1 MSPKEVARLRD
12 DAAVKRVSA
21 ASVQAL
27 DLETIE
33 NEATPTLIA
42 RGAAYAREYAAI
54 EHKPEL
60 LAKNIAVV
68 LLALRKRH
76 DDWLGRMGDYRR
88 DAAEVYSAANIR
100 DREQLK
106 RLQANVRY
114 HVGNMVRRHLT
125 PRELKAL
132 ELKDASPLERQQDR
146 RATDTAILRAT
157 KVAADVEASTPKTSK
172 AAKKPKGQAAEE
184 IVPTQGGGPGTGVKA
199 TADHLRLAEVAAGIV
214 SKLDVDVIDGHM
226 TDGQRARL
234 DEELAEMERTVR
246 RLRRHLKT
254 RRSED

>member
-12 DAAVKRVSA
+12 DAAVTHVNA
-21 ASVQAL
+21 ASVQDL

-33 NEATPTLIA
+33 HEETAALIA

-76 DDWLGRMGDYRR
+76 DDWLGQMGDYRR

-100 DREQLK
+100 DRDQLK

-132 ELKDASPLERQQDR
+132 KLKDASPLERQQDR
-146 RATDTAILRAT
+146 RATDATILRAT
-157 KVAADVEASTPKTSK
+157 RVAAEVEASTPRKTQ
-172 AAKKPKGQAAEE
+172 AAKKPKGSTEE

-199 TADHLRLAEVAAGIV
+199 TADHLRLAKVAVSIV
-214 SKLDVDVIDGHM
+214 GQIDTDVIDGHM
-226 TDGQRARL
+226 TDGQRAKL

-246 RLRRHLKT
+246 RLRRHLKS
-254 RRSED
+254 RRSEG

>member
-1 MSPKEVARLRD
+1 MSPKEMARLRD
-12 DAAVKRVSA
+12 GEVTHVDAS
-21 ASVQAL
+21 SVQAL
-27 DLETIE
+27 DLEAIE
-33 NEATPTLIA
+33 DESTTALIA
-42 RGAAYAREYAAI
+42 RGAAYAREYSLI

-76 DDWLGRMGDYRR
+76 DDWLGQMGPYRS

-114 HVGNMVRRHLT
+114 HVGNMVRRYLT

-132 ELKDASPLERQQDR
+132 KLKDASPLERQQDI
-146 RATDTAILRAT
+146 RATN
-157 KVAADVEASTPKTSK
+157 AALLSAVRVSAEVKASTPKKTK
-172 AAKKPKGQAAEE
+172 ATKKPSKGGQTE
-184 IVPTQGGGPGTGVKA
+184 IVPAQPAGPGTGVKA
-199 TADHLRLAEVAAGIV
+199 TADHLRLAHVAASIV
-214 SKLDVDVIDGHM
+214 GQLDADVIDEHM
-226 TDGQRARL
+226 TDGQRAKL